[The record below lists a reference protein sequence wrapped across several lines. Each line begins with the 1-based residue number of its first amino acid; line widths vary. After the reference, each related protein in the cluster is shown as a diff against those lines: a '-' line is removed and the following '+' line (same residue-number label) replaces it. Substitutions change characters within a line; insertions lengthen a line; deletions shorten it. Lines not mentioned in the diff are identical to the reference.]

1 MTITFTTDIF
11 KGSISKRYSRLIY
24 LEIAET
30 HVYNNT
36 NILRKFTVVP
46 MT

>member
-36 NILRKFTVVP
+36 NILGNLLLVP
-46 MT
+46 KN